1 MNKFLFIIPFLLQH
15 CITLHSQ
22 KSEQVSKIY
31 LYDGSIYIG
40 KIMEVV
46 PNTSMRVQLGDSSSL
61 NIQYAN
67 IKKIIQTD
75 NIGKQR
81 VDHPKYEFSEKG
93 FYNVSYVSITG
104 GSGIEGMS
112 NIGFGL
118 SSSFGYMFNK
128 YFGLGVGLGI
138 DKFDAVN
145 LKDGYQYYYNYIES
159 PFTNTY
165 PLFIE
170 ARGYF
175 YGDMNAYYYSF
186 NAGYGFVN
194 KNEDISVLDAH
205 GGMMYYPA
213 IGIRFGGKKHF
224 NFCMDFGVKF
234 QKADFVVQNFF
245 ESGTDHYYLNYKRFI
260 LRLGI
265 QI

>member
-1 MNKFLFIIPFLLQH
+1 MIKFILIILFISEFTFLVYG
-15 CITLHSQ
+15 Q
-22 KSEQVSKIY
+22 KNEVASKVF
-31 LYDGSIYIG
+31 LNDGSIYIG
-40 KIMEVV
+40 RILDVV
-46 PNTSMRVQLGDSSSL
+46 TDKSIRLQLNDGIVISISYS
-61 NIQYAN
+61 N
-67 IKKIIQTD
+67 IKKIIQSD
-75 NIGKQR
+75 DAGKQR
-81 VDHPKYEFSEKG
+81 VEHRAYEFREKG
-93 FYNVSYVSITG
+93 FYNVNYASITS

-112 NIGFGL
+112 TIGFGL

-128 YFGLGVGLGI
+128 YFGLGLGIGI
-138 DKFDAVN
+138 DKFDVMN
-145 LKDGYQYYYNYIES
+145 LKNSNSYYYNYIES

-175 YGDMNAYYYSF
+175 YGKMNAYYYSF

-194 KNEDISVLDAH
+194 TNEEFSILDAH

-224 NFCMDFGVKF
+224 NFCIDFGVKF

-245 ESGTDHYYLNYKRFI
+245 ESGTDHYFINYKRFI